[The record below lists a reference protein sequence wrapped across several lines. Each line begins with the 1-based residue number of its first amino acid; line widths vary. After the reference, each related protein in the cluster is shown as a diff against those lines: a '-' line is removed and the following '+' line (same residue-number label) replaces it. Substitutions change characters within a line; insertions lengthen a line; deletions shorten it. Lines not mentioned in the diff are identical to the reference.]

1 MIWQNKE
8 STAMEYCY
16 VFRRQWALHFHHG
29 LISHSRLNWKCSV
42 IPISLFWFLKGH
54 NKYSLRVKWVICPGH
69 RPLYIYIK
77 LECTFTISWTIEI
90 SHLPSCLDVCTH
102 QCLTIY
108 MHNVFFFFFFHKTI
122 ITQILIFNPLAQ
134 ADSLNKITPIPR
146 VGEMKRTRI
155 KNGQTSFFSHTLPG
169 SGLDHDPSVCAA

>member
-1 MIWQNKE
+1 M
-8 STAMEYCY
+8 
-16 VFRRQWALHFHHG
+16 HFHNLLDNRDFPSPIMPGCLYTPVPH
-29 LISHSRLNWKCSV
+29 SHN
-42 IPISLFWFLKGH
+42 IH
-54 NKYSLRVKWVICPGH
+54 A
-69 RPLYIYIK
+69 
-77 LECTFTISWTIEI
+77 
-90 SHLPSCLDVCTH
+90 
-102 QCLTIY
+102 
-108 MHNVFFFFFFHKTI
+108 FFFFFHKTI